1 MDEYFPL
8 ESAMSSA
15 SGWVLSNIGSFLTLN
30 DLHRL
35 SWANKACCESI
46 QRWLQT
52 SPNDLLQ
59 EMFHREYNWPRGMRL
74 LVFGISSC
82 YPDGDIGLYRR
93 VDPIMEFSLQDL
105 RFDCKTNRLVG
116 QPWEEFVVSKPP
128 PVPLGSTEPIVCK
141 ANDSGSQIFYC
152 GGHQYAR
159 ESNEKS
165 TWLTIGDTS
174 RYSYREAA
182 LFDADTASW
191 KAMPP
196 IRDNDTR
203 GLFGAGC
210 CRLGSKIYIIGGA
223 RMWGDRWDSED
234 LKKVFLFDLETEQWV
249 ASGIPDYPGISS
261 TGLQVI
267 AQDPT
272 TLLVVQ
278 SVTLRNRNWMCSSSS
293 EIFSLDILS
302 RTWTKLNALPRVSCP
317 AAQRISIGYRGDRD
331 SYQKI
336 YQVLPTGE
344 WEALPIYGD
353 KNYYGDKNWWG
364 TPATL
369 GIGDGASILSLAGCL
384 EIYSCRSKSG
394 RILTSTYNVEMRDAN
409 GESVVVRMENHSKM
423 IAVMPP
429 YLKAT
434 GREQDT

>member
-1 MDEYFPL
+1 MDEYSPL
-8 ESAMSSA
+8 ESAMNSA
-15 SGWVLSNIGSFLTLN
+15 SSWMLSNIGSFLTLN

-35 SWANKACCESI
+35 SWANKACCESL
-46 QRWLQT
+46 QRWLET
-52 SPNDLLQ
+52 SPDLLQ

-74 LVFGISSC
+74 LVFGLSSC
-82 YPDGDIGLYRR
+82 RPWGDRGLYRR

-249 ASGIPDYPGISS
+249 ASGIPDYPGELS
-261 TGLQVI
+261 TDLKVV
-267 AQDPT
+267 AQDPA

-278 SVTLRNRNWMCSSSS
+278 SVILRNRNWITDEWPSWSD
-293 EIFSLDILS
+293 IFSLDILS

-344 WEALPIYGD
+344 WEALPSNRD
-353 KNYYGDKNWWG
+353 KNCWRV
-364 TPATL
+364 PATL
-369 GIGDGASILSLAGCL
+369 GIGDGASILSLGGCL
-384 EIYSCRSKSG
+384 EIYSCRSKSW
-394 RILTSTYNVEMRDAN
+394 RILTSTNTVQMRDAN

-423 IAVMPP
+423 IAACPP
-429 YLKAT
+429 T
-434 GREQDT
+434 